1 MGKSMPAFIYDTV
14 TTIKP
19 RFHPKVLKFLEED
32 TTVGYASIKKCNT
45 SRIY

>member
-1 MGKSMPAFIYDTV
+1 MPAYIYDIV

-19 RFHPKVLKFLEED
+19 RFHPKFLKFLED
-32 TTVGYASIKKCNT
+32 TTVVYASIKKCNR